1 MLCSC
6 YHLNNQHLRP
16 HKWCSF
22 FLTLQQVVQQLRG
35 ALLKDSMT
43 NELGNPSNDMDTQSN
58 LLGLRV
64 GFEEV
69 GGVLGKSEED
79 GCSKELQT
87 TKNNSFS
94 KILQ

>member
-1 MLCSC
+1 
-6 YHLNNQHLRP
+6 
-16 HKWCSF
+16 
-22 FLTLQQVVQQLRG
+22 
-35 ALLKDSMT
+35 MT

-87 TKNNSFS
+87 KITIIVLARYYS
-94 KILQ
+94 KEKKKRKIIQN